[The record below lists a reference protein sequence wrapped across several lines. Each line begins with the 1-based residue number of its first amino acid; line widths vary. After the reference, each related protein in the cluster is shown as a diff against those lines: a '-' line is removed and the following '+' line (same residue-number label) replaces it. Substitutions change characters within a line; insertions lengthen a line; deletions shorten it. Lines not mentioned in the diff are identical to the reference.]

1 MRARRR
7 GWSGRSSGEGTV
19 WDGVPAIYARIV
31 KACLVAGLRPSDA
44 EDVAQ
49 DIWLWL
55 LHSGR
60 QSEALVTPWL
70 GAVAQNF
77 IRRYWRGRKRRSA
90 RENQAVAE
98 TSALHLVD
106 GTEALDSRLSLDRME
121 AQLPAT
127 EAKLLHLVRRGCS
140 FAQAIQ
146 ELHIPRGSRSY
157 FRKRLIAHLAEG
169 LRAPKREQPGGA
181 KPKP

>member
-1 MRARRR
+1 MDILPSRAN
-7 GWSGRSSGEGTV
+7 GGSGRTV
-19 WDGVPAIYARIV
+19 RDGIPAIYSRIF
-31 KACLVAGLRPSDA
+31 KACLVAGLGSFDA

-55 LHSGR
+55 LRSGR
-60 QSEALVTPWL
+60 QSEALMTPWL

-77 IRRYWRGRKRRSA
+77 IRRYWRGRRRRSI
-90 RENQAVAE
+90 RECQAVAE
-98 TSALHLVD
+98 TSVLRPVD

-121 AQLPAT
+121 TRLPVT

-140 FAQAIQ
+140 FAQAVK
-146 ELHIPRGSRSY
+146 ELGIPRGSRSY

-169 LRAPKREQPGGA
+169 LRSPKR
-181 KPKP
+181 